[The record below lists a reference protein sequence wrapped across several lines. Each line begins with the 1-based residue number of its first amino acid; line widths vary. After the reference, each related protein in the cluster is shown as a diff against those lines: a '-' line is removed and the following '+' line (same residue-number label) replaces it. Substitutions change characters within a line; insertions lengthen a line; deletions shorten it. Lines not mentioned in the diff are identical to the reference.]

1 MSKAYWI
8 IVKEFDVALKDNQL
22 LMGSE
27 QELGF
32 VGRNKIQMGEYQ
44 GFIYYKLKRKI
55 IIVNL
60 RFYVAKLPAQ
70 KLKQIYYIV
79 RFR

>member
-22 LMGSE
+22 LIGSE

-32 VGRNKIQMGEYQ
+32 IG
-44 GFIYYKLKRKI
+44 
-55 IIVNL
+55 
-60 RFYVAKLPAQ
+60 
-70 KLKQIYYIV
+70 
-79 RFR
+79 